1 MSLGID
7 QIIQDEKQVMM
18 DKGVWGG
25 LIGALAGYYL
35 ASQQKW
41 PTGATMA
48 AIGGGHFVGH
58 SVVKIMHDM

>member
-25 LIGALAGYYL
+25 LLGALAGYYL

-41 PTGATMA
+41 GVGSTMV
-48 AIGGGHFVGH
+48 AIAGGHFAGH
-58 SVVKIMHDM
+58 SVVKIVHDM